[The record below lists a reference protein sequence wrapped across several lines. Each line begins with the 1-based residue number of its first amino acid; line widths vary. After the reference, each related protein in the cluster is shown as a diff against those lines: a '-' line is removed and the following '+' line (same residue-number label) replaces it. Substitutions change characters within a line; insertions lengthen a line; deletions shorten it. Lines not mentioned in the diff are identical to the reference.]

1 MIILD
6 TNVLSAV
13 MQRAPSKQV
22 VEWLNRQPVSS
33 IWTTA
38 VTVFEIEY
46 RLRRLPKSRRRA
58 ALVEAFQAVLTED
71 LGGRVL
77 AFDADASLAAGE
89 ISAALEADGQNVE
102 IRDVQIAGIA
112 RARHA
117 VIATRNVRHFEHW
130 CAVVNPWE
138 DDDY

>member
-1 MIILD
+1 
-6 TNVLSAV
+6 

-22 VEWLNRQPVSS
+22 VEWLNRQPATS

-46 RLRRLPKSRRRA
+46 GLRRLPKGKRRT
-58 ALVEAFQAVLTED
+58 ALVDAFQAVLTED

-77 AFDADASLAAGE
+77 AFDAEAALAAGE
-89 ISAALEADGQNVE
+89 ISATLEADGQNVE

-117 VIATRNVRHFEHW
+117 MVATRNIRHFEHS

-138 DDDY
+138 DDNH